1 MRINPLLGESLEV
14 SPATTTERAQ
24 RRDFLRTI
32 EDLERELQQVV
43 TALTPANRR
52 LLATP
57 SAARPH
63 LLSLA
68 ELEIV
73 RDGLAAELDR
83 AQETLAVQIHTR
95 RNKRMLL
102 KRMTEEPVKFHW
114 ARVTTIDLGEHGCR
128 SWEVVPK
135 LGPVGM
141 LANWWRVRIS
151 SGCP

>member
-1 MRINPLLGESLEV
+1 MRINPLLRESLEV
-14 SPATTTERAQ
+14 SPAITTERAQ
-24 RRDFLRTI
+24 RRDFLRAI
-32 EDLERELQQVV
+32 ENLERELQQII

-52 LLATP
+52 RLIIH
-57 SAARPH
+57 SSARPH

-73 RDGLAAELDR
+73 RDGLVAELER
-83 AQETLAVQIHTR
+83 VQETLAPQIHTR
-95 RNKRMLL
+95 REKRILL
-102 KRMTEEPVKFHW
+102 KRMTEQPVKFHW

-135 LGPVGM
+135 LGPVGL